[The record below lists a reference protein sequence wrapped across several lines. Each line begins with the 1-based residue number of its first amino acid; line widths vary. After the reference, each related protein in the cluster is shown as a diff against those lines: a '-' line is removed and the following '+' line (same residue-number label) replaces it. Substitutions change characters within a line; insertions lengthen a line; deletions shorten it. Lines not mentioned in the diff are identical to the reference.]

1 MRRTRNVYPKSL
13 RDEIVR
19 VYLTGDNSYEELAN
33 QYGVPL
39 TNLHTWVW
47 RYRNSEN
54 VVSLQ
59 PESIKTEDM
68 ARKKVLSPMDENEVL
83 KRRVKELEER
93 LRFSELQNLAL
104 NTMID
109 IAEEQGI
116 DIRKK
121 SGAKQ

>member
-1 MRRTRNVYPKSL
+1 MRILHSRFPKEKKA
-13 RDEIVR
+13 EIISA
-19 VYLTGDNSYEELAN
+19 YLTGDNSYEELSDYYKVSAATIR
-33 QYGVPL
+33 G
-39 TNLHTWVW
+39 WVS
-47 RYRNSEN
+47 RYRKRKK

-68 ARKKVLSPMDENEVL
+68 ARKQALSPMDENEVL